1 MAETFLIA
9 VAGGMLMS
17 LGVGRVD
24 LMAGRFVRLVG
35 VLTLALSTG
44 VFVSL
49 LRTDPLDNGALAI
62 AGTALALGT
71 AIAAAALTAISGLPW
86 NRLGVVRFVV
96 IAGGVMGI
104 AASDVCAIGSDALA
118 DTFGFAI
125 VHLIGQ
131 VLAAMLLGSV
141 TVAWLLG
148 HAYLTATKMS
158 ITPLRSLSKLLSVS
172 VALRCVYLVAAG
184 LVLMYG
190 HVADGGMSTRL
201 LGSWLV
207 LSLRICVGLIAVAVF
222 AYMVRDCVKLRSTQ
236 SATGILYF
244 ASIFVY
250 IGELSSRYLAGELG
264 LPL

>member
-1 MAETFLIA
+1 MIETFLIA
-9 VAGGMLMS
+9 VTGGMLMS

-24 LMAGRFVRLVG
+24 LMAGRFVRFVG
-35 VLTLALSTG
+35 ALTLALSTG

-49 LRTDPLDNGALAI
+49 LRKNPLDNGTLAI
-62 AGTALALGT
+62 AGAALALGT
-71 AIAAAALTAISGLPW
+71 AISAAALTAISGLLPD
-86 NRLGVVRFVV
+86 RFRVVRAIV
-96 IAGGVMGI
+96 IVGGVMGI
-104 AASDVCAIGSDALA
+104 AASDVCAISSDALA
-118 DTFGFAI
+118 GTWWLAI
-125 VHLIGQ
+125 IHLVGQ

-148 HAYLTATKMS
+148 HAYLTATKMP

-172 VALRCVYLVAAG
+172 VTLRCGYLVVAG
-184 LVLMYG
+184 LILMYG
-190 HVADGGMSTRL
+190 QGSDDGMSTRL
-201 LGSWLV
+201 LGSWLI